1 MVKSMT
7 RTAETKKSN
16 SFHRDMTV
24 SAIRAEEGEG
34 RKVTL
39 SFSSEEPYD
48 RALFI
53 EILDHGEGA
62 VDLSRLNEIGC
73 LLYNHGRDKVIGKVN
88 RAWIENGRGQA
99 EVEFDEDEE

>member
-1 MVKSMT
+1 MAKQMT
-7 RTAETKKSN
+7 RAAETGKEN
-16 SFHRDMTV
+16 NCDLAPGQYRRDMTV

-53 EILDHGEGA
+53 EILDLGEGA
-62 VDLSRLNEIGC
+62 VDLTRLNEIG
-73 LLYNHGRDKVIGKVN
+73 
-88 RAWIENGRGQA
+88 
-99 EVEFDEDEE
+99 